1 MMKVHDV
8 SLPIAETLVS
18 WPGDP
23 TVRISRFSDL
33 EKGDQATVSEICMGV
48 HSGTHIDA
56 PAHFI
61 PGGKTIDKID
71 PAILVGLALVVDVGD
86 VGVITAEVLD
96 GLAIPSDVKRLLF
109 RTRNSRFWQEG
120 TTAFQ
125 KNFVALNKEGAH
137 WLVARRIR
145 LVGVD
150 YLSVALFEDPVSTHT
165 ILLAKDIVVVE
176 GLDLSSVPA
185 GFYHFVCLPL
195 KISGCEAA
203 PARALLIDEQG

>member
-1 MMKVHDV
+1 MTIHDI
-8 SLPIAETLVS
+8 SLALTETLVA

-23 TVRISRFSDL
+23 TVRIRRLSDL
-33 EKGDQATVSEICMGV
+33 EKGEQATVSEICMGV

-61 PGGKTIDKID
+61 PGGKTIDQIE
-71 PAILVGLALVVDVGD
+71 PASLVGRALVVDVGD

-96 GLAIPSDVKRLLF
+96 GLAIPSAVKRLLF

-120 TTAFQ
+120 MTAFQ
-125 KNFVALNKEGAH
+125 KNFAALNKEGAH
-137 WLVARRIR
+137 WLAARKIR
-145 LVGVD
+145 LIGVD

-165 ILLAKDIVVVE
+165 ILLAEDIVVVE
-176 GLDLSSVPA
+176 GLDLSAVTA
-185 GFYHFVCLPL
+185 GFYHLVCLPL

-203 PARALLIDEQG
+203 PARALLID